1 MGWPLLVC
9 CPLRTA
15 GCALVSVSAAIVGV
29 GLIGEQHAQAW
40 RANPRADVA
49 LVCDVDGARA
59 RAVADQLGCDATS
72 SLDDV
77 AASDVQAVSI
87 ATPDFAHRDA
97 AVRLAQAG
105 KHLLVEKPLATS
117 AEDARAI
124 VHAARAA
131 GVLGTVN
138 LGNRWNPQMIQAREA
153 VRAGEIGEPVMLHA
167 RLSDTIDVPTKMLSW
182 AARSGP
188 HWFLFSHT
196 MDVARWVLGQE
207 AVEVY
212 AIGSKGVLAEQGI
225 DAWDAIQALVRF
237 ERSFGT
243 FETAWILPSAWP
255 NLLESEWTLYGSR
268 GRLHVDRLRQGFEL
282 TSDVAGRHMYGRPGL
297 WERFTLPPTWFG
309 ALHDLVDCILDGGQP
324 MVTLED
330 GLATV
335 ALIEAIERSI
345 AQNRPID
352 PRPLASLE

>member
-1 MGWPLLVC
+1 MVD
-9 CPLRTA
+9 R
-15 GCALVSVSAAIVGV
+15 VRAAVVGV
-29 GLIGEQHAQAW
+29 GLIGEQHVEAW
-40 RANPRADVA
+40 RSNPRAEVT
-49 LVCDVDGARA
+49 LVCDADAERA
-59 RAVADQLGCDATS
+59 RAVAEKLGCESTT

-77 AASDVQAVSI
+77 GASDVQAVSI
-87 ATPDFAHRDA
+87 ATPDFAHRDP
-97 AVRLAQAG
+97 AVRLARAG

-117 AEDARAI
+117 AEDGRAI
-124 VHAARAA
+124 VEAARAA

-153 VRAGEIGEPVMLHA
+153 VHVGEIGEPVMLHS
-167 RLSDTIDVPTKMLSW
+167 RLSDTIEVPTKMLSW

-196 MDVARWVLGQE
+196 MDIARWVLGQE

-212 AIGSKGVLAEQGI
+212 AVGSRGVLAEQGI

-237 ERSFGT
+237 ERCFGT
-243 FETAWILPSAWP
+243 FETAWILPAAWP
-255 NLLESEWTLYGSR
+255 NLLESEWNLYGSQ

-297 WERFTLPPTWFG
+297 WQRFTLPPTWFG
-309 ALHDLVDCILDGGQP
+309 ALHNLVDCILDDGELA
-324 MVTLED
+324 VTLAD

-335 ALIEAIERSI
+335 ALIEAVERSI
-345 AQNRPID
+345 EQGRPVD
-352 PRPLASLE
+352 PRPLADLA